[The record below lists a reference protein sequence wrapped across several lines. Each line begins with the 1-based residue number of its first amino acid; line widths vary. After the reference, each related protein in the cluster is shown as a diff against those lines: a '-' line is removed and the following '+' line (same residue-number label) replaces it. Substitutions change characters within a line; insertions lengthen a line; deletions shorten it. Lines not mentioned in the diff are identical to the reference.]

1 MLLLKKYVYET
12 VRNVFTPFFI
22 RAHTPDDR
30 YMLSY
35 LIGHCSSS
43 KYCLSEVN
51 LFQFSY
57 LKRKGSHIK
66 NLSDA
71 IEGFYF
77 FLSYSMVKSP
87 HEDKTPFDRK

>member
-1 MLLLKKYVYET
+1 
-12 VRNVFTPFFI
+12 
-22 RAHTPDDR
+22 
-30 YMLSY
+30 MLSY
-35 LIGHCSSS
+35 LFGHCFLS
-43 KYCLSEVN
+43 KYGLSEVN

-77 FLSYSMVKSP
+77 FFNYSMIKSP
-87 HEDKTPFDRK
+87 HEDKAPFDRE

>member
-1 MLLLKKYVYET
+1 MT
-12 VRNVFTPFFI
+12 VI
-22 RAHTPDDR
+22 
-30 YMLSY
+30 LSHIS
-35 LIGHCSSS
+35 LDCSSS
-43 KYCLSEVN
+43 NYSLSAVN

-77 FLSYSMVKSP
+77 FLNYSMIKSP
-87 HEDKTPFDRK
+87 HEDKTPFDRE